1 MKTKSTEFIY
11 QDTKIHFA
19 LSTDKNVMV
28 NATEMAKAFNKRID
42 VFLKTEPTKAFIK
55 LLEFPPVGVNSS
67 PLKKKEIISTHG
79 QNGTYFTRL
88 LAVKFAMWL
97 DPVFELWVINTID
110 EIMFGEYKIHQQAIE
125 ATLKAEKE
133 IENLELQLA
142 QNPAF
147 QKIQALKNFIKT
159 KDSEKRKALK
169 EKKNQIE
176 MNFNTSK
183 K

>member
-42 VFLKTEPTKAFIK
+42 HFLKTAPTKAFIN
-55 LLEFPPVGVNSS
+55 LLEFTPTGGNST
-67 PLKKKEIISTHG
+67 PLKRENIISTHG
-79 QNGTYFTRL
+79 QNGTYFHRI
-88 LAVKFAMWL
+88 LALKFAAWL
-97 DPVFELWVINTID
+97 DAEFELWVFSTID

-133 IENLELQLA
+133 IEKLEVELA
-142 QNPAF
+142 QNAAF
-147 QKIQALKNFIKT
+147 KRIQTLQNFIKT
-159 KDSEKRKALK
+159 KDSEKRKALRD
-169 EKKNQIE
+169 KKNQIE
-176 MNFNTSK
+176 LDLK
-183 K
+183 VQ